1 MYSGILGIKRKK
13 KIGYKLISNKQTKKD
28 IDIQADTL
36 GIKKMRKWFMNYY
49 YLSVKVNK
57 YSFR

>member
-1 MYSGILGIKRKK
+1 MQK
-13 KIGYKLISNKQTKKD
+13 KIGYKLTSNKQTKKY
-28 IDIQADTL
+28 IDIQADKL

>member
-13 KIGYKLISNKQTKKD
+13 KIGYKLTSNKQTKKD

-57 YSFR
+57 YNFR

>member
-1 MYSGILGIKRKK
+1 MYSGILGIKCKK
-13 KIGYKLISNKQTKKD
+13 KIGYKLTSNKQAKKD

-57 YSFR
+57 YNFR